1 MSPSLLLLARVPGPI
16 VTGLLATIGSFGLG
30 FAVMT
35 ECSNTYSCSSTGCG
49 PCSATSA
56 LLVSSWVLQGVLF
69 VVALALLLPPVVRRL
84 TERRVLALA
93 LVVPLVSAVAFAG
106 VSLAADLTYCRPG
119 QDDGGRGDYCESR

>member
-35 ECSNTYSCSSTGCG
+35 GCTNAYSCSTGGCS

-56 LLVSSWVLQGVLF
+56 LLVGGWVLQGALF
-69 VVALALLLPPVVRRL
+69 VVALALLLPGVVRRL
-84 TERRVLALA
+84 SQRRVLALA
-93 LVVPLVSAVAFAG
+93 LVVPLVSVLAFAG
-106 VSLAADLTYCRPG
+106 VSWAADRSYCRPG
-119 QDDGGRGDYCESR
+119 EDSGRDNYCDSR